1 MRSSS
6 YPCGTYVDTR
16 NPVDYSSLKWTD
28 VFVRSS
34 TYPRTYNVSDM
45 RYWLDM
51 VSLVEF
57 LGLPTYEYSS
67 GGSPA
72 GHPAGVE
79 YYYPLLDG
87 GLAYHD
93 FWRMRNGKQVIGYNC
108 VRYFCYELGLKQPRK
123 RRGENEMPTHE
134 SLKEQIKAQQSDMA
148 EGVFLQLS
156 IDRFKERFR
165 M

>member
-1 MRSSS
+1 MRNSS
-6 YPCGTYVDTR
+6 YPCGSYVDTR

-28 VFVRSS
+28 VFL
-34 TYPRTYNVSDM
+34 RTYSANYEVSDM
-45 RYWLDM
+45 QYWSDM
-51 VSLVEF
+51 VGHVQY
-57 LGLPTYEYSS
+57 LGLPSYEYSS
-67 GGSPA
+67 GGSPG

-134 SLKEQIKAQQSDMA
+134 SLKEEIKAQQSDMA